1 MGKGN
6 GQGLKIISKIKFIQ
20 YPQGRIQEFLT
31 AGGMGNTKI
40 NRPNFFYRPSS
51 IYKYIIYIQAC
62 FILQRGATG

>member
-40 NRPNFFYRPSS
+40 NRPNFFTVQVV
-51 IYKYIIYIQAC
+51 YINI
-62 FILQRGATG
+62 